1 MASQYNT
8 HPLPAPPGQQQSNY
22 SNQQQHQ
29 VHYQQ
34 TPLQQTHS
42 NTQRPRPRSRG
53 FSLQSDKSQ
62 KSDGK
67 KEHLVESHN
76 EKERQRLHS
85 KADPTMA
92 MNEAEPCALLPIF
105 QSPSSNDTDDLHF

>member
-8 HPLPAPPGQQQSNY
+8 HPLPAPPGQQSNY
-22 SNQQQHQ
+22 PNQQNQQ

-34 TPLQQTHS
+34 SQLQQTHS
-42 NTQRPRPRSRG
+42 NTARPRPRSRG

-62 KSDGK
+62 KSDK

-76 EKERQRLHS
+76 EKERRRLHS

-92 MNEAEPCALLPIF
+92 MNEAEPCTLLPLFARTSWIA
-105 QSPSSNDTDDLHF
+105 SY

>member
-1 MASQYNT
+1 MVSQYNT
-8 HPLPAPPGQQQSNY
+8 HPLPAPPGQQSNH
-22 SNQQQHQ
+22 SSQQQQQ

-34 TPLQQTHS
+34 TTPLQQTHS
-42 NTQRPRPRSRG
+42 STARPRPRSRG

-92 MNEAEPCALLPIF
+92 MNEAEPCALLPPLP
-105 QSPSSNDTDDLHF
+105 QPAEQLY